1 MTLNLTELRR
11 DYEPWGDV
19 KSRRICGLCDLVE
32 ERDKRIAELEA
43 TLTLNMIQ
51 VINDE
56 LIKNPGSSSLRVYL
70 ARLREQSKILNSEL
84 SKETDDA

>member
-11 DYEPWGDV
+11 LYEHLSDAE
-19 KSRRICGLCDLVE
+19 SHRICGLCDLVE

-56 LIKNPGSSSLRVYL
+56 LIKNPGSSSLRIYL
-70 ARLREQSKILNSEL
+70 ARLREQLKNLKSEL
-84 SKETDDA
+84 PEEIDDE